1 MNYVYV
7 VHAKSSVSPLPQVIP
22 DKRGNYERRK
32 GGWKII
38 KLRTWYEYFGDG
50 LEIDGYCKST

>member
-22 DKRGNYERRK
+22 DKRGNYERWK
-32 GGWKII
+32 GGWKILGMNI
-38 KLRTWYEYFGDG
+38 
-50 LEIDGYCKST
+50 LETD